1 MTTYNVTSDQAFNAI
16 MKAVADSGFGLRQS
30 NPPSFLEVQTRNT
43 YKAWDGV
50 ISVIITPEGS
60 GCEVSLNP
68 TVARMDMKVGFLA
81 VAEATGAA
89 QMAVNKLQG
98 HIDAKIIDIR
108 TEKIVKAGTTK
119 PSSKKASPTGDILDQ
134 LQKLKDLLDSEAI
147 TETEFK
153 SLKKKLMG

>member
-1 MTTYNVTSDQAFNAI
+1 
-16 MKAVADSGFGLRQS
+16 
-30 NPPSFLEVQTRNT
+30 
-43 YKAWDGV
+43 
-50 ISVIITPEGS
+50 
-60 GCEVSLNP
+60 
-68 TVARMDMKVGFLA
+68 MKVGFLA

-98 HIDAKIIDIR
+98 HIEAKITEIR
-108 TEKIVKAGTTK
+108 TQKIVKAGTTK

-147 TETEFK
+147 TEAEFK